1 MLCYLETPV
10 LRFALLPYYRRIFVY
25 DFQVPSHQSF
35 YAVCDGHGGTDAV
48 NYTASQLLMKLVSS
62 DSFLTDA
69 SEALKEA
76 IIETD
81 KCFMEKATKEVCIKQ

>member
-1 MLCYLETPV
+1 M
-10 LRFALLPYYRRIFVY
+10 
-25 DFQVPSHQSF
+25 
-35 YAVCDGHGGTDAV
+35 CDGHGGTDAV

-76 IIETD
+76 IIATD
-81 KCFMEKATKEVCIKQ
+81 QCFMEKATREVCIKQ